1 MILTDYYRF
10 KKSLNSPG
18 GYRIDCI
25 ASTQSYPEFEKL
37 RNDVGRLFMYLDEAQ
52 GLYNTKF
59 KKKPDKILFHTR
71 NISEVFMP
79 DITRLLAFG
88 NVLETV
94 DAILMQ
100 CDNESDIVEIMIAR
114 GQKNNQLQLYHLF
127 SDEVLAKEIEELRKQ
142 AKDEK

>member
-10 KKSLNSPG
+10 EKSLNNKS

-25 ASTQSYPEFEKL
+25 ASTQSYPVFENL
-37 RNDVGRLFMYLDEAQ
+37 RNDTGQLFMYMDDGKGAC
-52 GLYNTKF
+52 KF
-59 KKKPDKILFHTR
+59 KRKPDKILFHAH

-88 NVLETV
+88 NVFETF

-100 CDNESDIVEIMIAR
+100 CNNDSNIVEIMIAR

-127 SDEVLAKEIEELRKQ
+127 ADEVFSKEIEKLRKQ
-142 AKDEK
+142 AIAEK

>member
-10 KKSLNSPG
+10 KKSLNNKS

-25 ASTQSYPEFEKL
+25 ASTQSYPVFENL
-37 RNDVGRLFMYLDEAQ
+37 RSNTEQLFMYLDDIK
-52 GLYNTKF
+52 GLHNSKF
-59 KKKPDKILFHTR
+59 KREPDKILFHTN
-71 NISEVFMP
+71 NISEIFMP

-88 NVLETV
+88 NIFETL

-100 CDNESDIVEIMIAR
+100 CDNDSDIIEIMIAR

-127 SDEVLAKEIEELRKQ
+127 ADEAFSREIETFRKQ
-142 AKDEK
+142 AIAEK

>member
-10 KKSLNSPG
+10 EKSLNNKS
-18 GYRIDCI
+18 GYRIDCT
-25 ASTQSYPEFEKL
+25 ASTQSYPVFENL
-37 RNDVGRLFMYLDEAQ
+37 RNDTGQLFMYLDDAK
-52 GLYNTKF
+52 GLCSSKF
-59 KKKPDKILFHTR
+59 KRKPDKILFHIH

-88 NVLETV
+88 NIFETL

-100 CDNESDIVEIMIAR
+100 CNDEIIEIMIAR

-127 SDEVLAKEIEELRKQ
+127 ADEAFSKEVEDLRKQ
-142 AKDEK
+142 AITEK

>member
-10 KKSLNSPG
+10 EKSLNNKS

-25 ASTQSYPEFEKL
+25 ASTQSYPVFENL
-37 RNDVGRLFMYLDEAQ
+37 RNDTGQLFMYLDDTK
-52 GLYNTKF
+52 GLHSSKF
-59 KKKPDKILFHTR
+59 KREPDKILFHKY

-79 DITRLLAFG
+79 DITRLLVFG
-88 NVLETV
+88 NIFETL

-100 CDNESDIVEIMIAR
+100 CNDEIIEIMIAR

-127 SDEVLAKEIEELRKQ
+127 ADEVFSKEIEILRKQ
-142 AKDEK
+142 AISEK

>member
-10 KKSLNSPG
+10 EKSSNNKS

-25 ASTQSYPEFEKL
+25 ASTQSYPVFENL
-37 RNDVGRLFMYLDEAQ
+37 RNDTGLLFMYLND
-52 GLYNTKF
+52 GKDLHSSKF
-59 KKKPDKILFHTR
+59 KRKPDKILFHTH

-88 NVLETV
+88 NVFETL

-100 CDNESDIVEIMIAR
+100 CDNDSNIIEIMIAR

-127 SDEVLAKEIEELRKQ
+127 VDEAFSKEIETLRKQ
-142 AKDEK
+142 AIAEK

>member
-10 KKSLNSPG
+10 EKSINNKS
-18 GYRIDCI
+18 GYRIDCT
-25 ASTQSYPEFEKL
+25 ASTQSYPVFENF
-37 RNDVGRLFMYLDEAQ
+37 RNDKGQLFMYMDESK
-52 GLYNTKF
+52 GLHNSKF
-59 KKKPDKILFHTR
+59 KRKPDKILFHTH

-88 NVLETV
+88 NVFETL

-100 CDNESDIVEIMIAR
+100 CDNDIIEIMIAR

-127 SDEVLAKEIEELRKQ
+127 ADDAFSQEIEELKKR
-142 AKDEK
+142 AINEGE

>member
-10 KKSLNSPG
+10 KKSLNNKS
-18 GYRIDCI
+18 GYRIDCT
-25 ASTQSYPEFEKL
+25 ASTQSYPVFENL
-37 RNDVGRLFMYLDEAQ
+37 RNDTGQLFMYLND
-52 GLYNTKF
+52 GKDLHSSKF
-59 KKKPDKILFHTR
+59 KRKPDKILFHTH

-88 NVLETV
+88 NIFETL

-100 CDNESDIVEIMIAR
+100 CNDEIIEIMIAR

-127 SDEVLAKEIEELRKQ
+127 ADEVFSKEIETLRKQ
-142 AKDEK
+142 AISEK